1 MFDVWPGAGCPETV
15 LSIRPL
21 GGGSRPSIE
30 TPGHCTSCSAQL
42 SSLQDLAIVNP
53 FHHPDLSEVDILI
66 FVVFQPSAYSTYFMS
81 ATHCAD
87 SLEFKIFIYLS
98 FITQSNMT

>member
-15 LSIRPL
+15 RIIRL
-21 GGGSRPSIE
+21 VGGGFRPSIE

>member
-1 MFDVWPGAGCPETV
+1 MAGPGLVSRHPATAPAAV
-15 LSIRPL
+15 LS
-21 GGGSRPSIE
+21 S
-30 TPGHCTSCSAQL
+30 

>member
-15 LSIRPL
+15 RIIRPL
-21 GGGSRPSIE
+21 GGGSRPRIE
-30 TPGHCTSCSAQL
+30 TPCHCTSCSAQL

-66 FVVFQPSAYSTYFMS
+66 FVVFGCESSPISRNVRSFVRPLVSQSVLK
-81 ATHCAD
+81 C
-87 SLEFKIFIYLS
+87 KIRL
-98 FITQSNMT
+98 NKAK

>member
-1 MFDVWPGAGCPETV
+1 MFGLMPQINRLE
-15 LSIRPL
+15 
-21 GGGSRPSIE
+21 GGGSRPRIE